1 MIYYTSVRGK
11 GGFYVGKCEKLR
23 SRWELTCA
31 HTHSYWHTHSHTPTH
46 IHLHTHT
53 HILAHATHKH
63 TCTHIHT
70 HPYTQTCSQ
79 THTYI
84 HTHTHIHTYPYTQT
98 HPHSQTHT
106 YIHTYIPIHTDTP
119 TLTYIHTLLHS
130 HTHTQW
136 VWKAKALKHREW
148 GDYFI
153 SPRSYVG
160 SCSGEK
166 LPAWAWLQEVMEHRG
181 VRWAIHHCYLPH
193 TTHRPKIWHQ
203 FTGEQTI

>member
-1 MIYYTSVRGK
+1 MIYYMSVRGK
-11 GGFYVGKCEKLR
+11 GGFYVGKCEELR

-31 HTHSYWHTHSHTPTH
+31 HTHSYWHTHSHT
-46 IHLHTHT
+46 HTHT
-53 HILAHATHKH
+53 LAYTHTYMHTPHIKH
-63 TCTHIHT
+63 TCTHIHM

-84 HTHTHIHTYPYTQT
+84 HIHTL
-98 HPHSQTHT
+98 T
-106 YIHTYIPIHTDTP
+106 YIHTHTHRHTHTHKPI
-119 TLTYIHTLLHS
+119 LTYKHTLLHS

-160 SCSGEK
+160 TWSGEK
-166 LPAWAWLQEVMEHRG
+166 LPAWAWLQEVMEHRS
-181 VRWAIHHCYLPH
+181 VSWAIHHCYLPH
-193 TTHRPKIWHQ
+193 TTHRHKIWHQ
-203 FTGEQTI
+203 FTEEQTI